1 MKILK
6 IEFENINSL
15 KGRWKIDF
23 TDKSYKENHDI
34 FVISGTTG
42 AGKTSILDAI
52 TLGLYGKTPRQEKL
66 TSENEI
72 MTRGTL
78 SCFSSVTFECEK
90 GVFTST
96 FKQDRKKDGKLCEAN
111 CSIVKENGEILFSK
125 GKISPFQKET
135 EKLLELNYNQF
146 CKSIML
152 AQGEFSAFL
161 ESTERERAEILA
173 KLNGA
178 EKYRKV
184 GVKVWE
190 KFSEEKQKFEKIK
203 KEKES
208 LENLI
213 LNPEDEKG
221 LIQKNKEFEEQ
232 KKIIS
237 AENKKI
243 DEELNL
249 IKTLKD
255 LSGKV
260 DFYSKQKIQI
270 ENEKNA
276 FLIEEKKIKKC
287 DSAKELKSL
296 WEILRGNRKTKTSLS
311 DEISNFEKKIKA
323 AGENF
328 KNSLELLEA
337 SEKES
342 AELEKK
348 QIQMNKIW
356 DEVVKLDFQ
365 IETLQKKF
373 DELSDQKTKSEKEFN
388 KISVEL
394 KKSEEKSNE
403 LKENLISLKN
413 YLEENKNDEKLTE
426 KLPKIKVLSEEI
438 TKNINRLSEI
448 KSEYDEKSE
457 NLQKTKNK
465 NKKLEEELSSL
476 NDKLK
481 EFINEEFLLI
491 TEELQKNLDE
501 NKPCPVC
508 GSLTH
513 PFKNKIVQKNEPN
526 LKIIEKSKNFSD
538 EIKKLQEEINSN
550 KNEISNLEYSV
561 LQLQKN
567 SEIEIKEKSSKEA
580 ELKNLFKEF
589 NILFDESDLQK
600 NILILQQKAKIF
612 EEKNKSYSEN
622 LTDSRILDEKIKTDE
637 KEKSLKK
644 ENFENFCTQT
654 ENLREEL
661 KNVSAKRFELF
672 EDKNVEN
679 EKEKLIQ
686 KIKLTKENEAL
697 LADKKNQ
704 AEIEKSTF
712 EAKKNQKEEDLKI
725 LEEKLVLDEQK
736 FAVQLKEKNFA
747 DENDFTES
755 LLTEEELS
763 SLKNK
768 QKEIEKSSIEINK
781 SLENAKTELDS
792 FNKNN
797 KIQNSEDELIFQK
810 NQNEEKF
817 DEIDNELINIKAKL
831 QNNSEKSIQF
841 KKLSDEYKKEAEQ
854 FTIWEKMKSLVGVK
868 DGSDLLLF
876 VEGIVFNKL
885 LNIANQYLAGI
896 SNRYEL
902 VQKAPDSLD
911 FEVRDINFTENR
923 SIKNLSGGEK
933 FIISLCLALG
943 ISKFASKKVKVDC
956 LFLDEGFGTL
966 SGSYLTES
974 VNALK
979 RLSKE
984 NKMLGIITHVESVI
998 NEFPQKIIVKQKS
1011 GGVSVLIGNGITPK
1025 IDLNSF

>member
-15 KGRWKIDF
+15 KGRWSIDF

-42 AGKTSILDAI
+42 SGKTSILDAI

-111 CSIVKENGEILFSK
+111 CSIVKENGEIIFSK

-203 KEKES
+203 KEKET

-221 LIQKNKEFEEQ
+221 LIQKNKKFEEQ

-249 IKTLKD
+249 VKTLKD

-270 ENEKNA
+270 ENKKNA

-296 WEILRGNRKTKTSLS
+296 WEVLEGNRKTKNSLL

-337 SEKES
+337 SEKELV
-342 AELEKK
+342 ELEKE

-356 DEVVKLDFQ
+356 DEVVKLDIQ
-365 IETLQKKF
+365 IETDKKNLKSALNKKNEAEKIFRHDSAELDSSKDDFRKAQELTCKLQK
-373 DELSDQKTKSEKEFN
+373 
-388 KISVEL
+388 
-394 KKSEEKSNE
+394 
-403 LKENLISLKN
+403 
-413 YLEENKNDEKLTE
+413 YLEENKNDKNIV
-426 KLPKIKVLSEEI
+426 KVLPQIIVLKEEIQKNAKKTDEIQNEFKIKSLQLKEK
-438 TKNINRLSEI
+438 T
-448 KSEYDEKSE
+448 DE
-457 NLQKTKNK
+457 NQ
-465 NKKLEEELSSL
+465 KLEKNLKDLTDELK
-476 NDKLK
+476 N
-481 EFINEEFLLI
+481 FINEEFLSI
-491 TEELQKNLDE
+491 TEELQKSLQE

-508 GSLTH
+508 GSLVH
-513 PFKNKIVQKNEPN
+513 PFNHKQPEKEANV
-526 LKIIEKSKNFSD
+526 KIINDAQNFS
-538 EIKKLQEEINSN
+538 ENIKKLQREISSNNEIISTLDYSVSVLKTNLENQQKEKKSNSEEIQNILE
-550 KNEISNLEYSV
+550 KFCICYEEEKLDATISL
-561 LQLQKN
+561 L
-567 SEIEIKEKSSKEA
+567 KEKA
-580 ELKNLFKEF
+580 E
-589 NILFDESDLQK
+589 S
-600 NILILQQKAKIF
+600 F
-612 EEKNKSYSEN
+612 EEKNSRFLKIS
-622 LTDSRILDEKIKTDE
+622 TDLKILEEKIKNSE
-637 KEKSLKK
+637 KEIEFKK
-644 ENFENFCTQT
+644 DNFEKLT
-654 ENLREEL
+654 EEYSKIESEL
-661 KNVSAKRFELF
+661 MKNSEKRSILF

-686 KIKLTKENEAL
+686 KIKETKENEAL

-704 AEIEKSTF
+704 AEIEKSNF
-712 EAKKNQKEEDLKI
+712 EAKKTQKEEDLKI

-755 LLTEEELS
+755 LLTEDELS
-763 SLKNK
+763 SLKNR

-797 KIQNSEDELIFQK
+797 RIQNSEDELIFQK

-831 QNNSEKSIQF
+831 HNNSEKSIQF

-902 VQKAPDSLD
+902 VQKSPDSLD